1 MQPVLIM
8 IKEYLELGQIV
19 STHGVKGEMR
29 LNPWCD
35 SPEFVKQ
42 IKTVYFD
49 INGKKSAAVDS
60 ARPHGNIV
68 ILKLHG
74 VDTIEQAQGYRN
86 TVLYIRRADAQL
98 PENTWFINDLLGCA
112 VRQFDSDR
120 VYGIITDIQKYPAND
135 VWTVRSKNGKETL
148 VPAVKDVIISADIEN
163 ETVYINA
170 LKGLFDGEE
179 SVREDEN

>member
-1 MQPVLIM
+1 M

-19 STHGVKGEMR
+19 STHGIKGEMR
-29 LNPWCD
+29 FYPWCD
-35 SPEFVKQ
+35 SPEFVKK
-42 IKTVYFD
+42 IRTVYFD
-49 INGKKSAAVDS
+49 KNGEKSAAVDS

-68 ILKLHG
+68 ILKLRG
-74 VDTIEQAQGYRN
+74 IDTVEQAQECRN
-86 TVLYIRRADAQL
+86 TVLYIRRGDAKL
-98 PENTWFINDLLGCA
+98 PENTWFINDLLGCT

-120 VYGIITDIQKYPAND
+120 VYGKITDIQKYPAND
-135 VWTVRSKNGKETL
+135 VWTVSSGDGKETL

>member
-1 MQPVLIM
+1 M

-19 STHGVKGEMR
+19 STHGIRGEMR

-35 SPEFVKQ
+35 GPEFVKK

-49 INGKKSAAVDS
+49 KNGEKSIAVES

-68 ILKLHG
+68 ILKLQG
-74 VDTIEQAQGYRN
+74 INTIEQAQTLRN
-86 TVLYIRRADAQL
+86 TVLFMKRNDASL
-98 PENTWFINDLLGCA
+98 PENTWFIDDLIGCT

-120 VYGIITDIQKYPAND
+120 AYGKITDVQKYPAND
-135 VWTVRSKNGKETL
+135 VWTVRSENGKETL
-148 VPAVKDVIISADIEN
+148 VPAIKDVIISADIQN
-163 ETVYINA
+163 GTVYINA

-179 SVREDEN
+179 SIREDEN